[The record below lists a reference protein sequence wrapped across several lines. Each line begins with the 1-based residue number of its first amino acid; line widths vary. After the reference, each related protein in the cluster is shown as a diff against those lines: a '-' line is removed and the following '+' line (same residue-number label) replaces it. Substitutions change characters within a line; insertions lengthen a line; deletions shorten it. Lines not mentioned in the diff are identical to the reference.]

1 MAKKL
6 RKEPLPE
13 SDFVSKLAFDEV
25 LQQVGFD
32 LRIKEFV
39 VMEIEKAN
47 YIIKPN
53 IPYRSDYFCIFLV
66 QEGSIGFRLD
76 DKSYELFQGDAI
88 FCPMLETFWLED
100 VSENYRATYIFF
112 SVDFISQAGFNY
124 KSNNVLK
131 SLSSDPTHIIRN
143 EPDLFRKL
151 NFHLGELKHLNNKE
165 KDNYYFNEMIWHH
178 FSLVIYE
185 IDNYFKKI
193 EKPLVVTHREDELT
207 TSFFTL
213 VQEYFKEEH
222 NVQFYADKLFISRK
236 YLTKVINKTMS
247 KSPRDIIHQV
257 LAVEARLLLKNPN
270 LNVSEVAAQLKFSDQ
285 ASFSKFFKKHTG
297 RSPLEYRKDD
307 LY

>member
-6 RKEPLPE
+6 TKELVSE

-25 LQQVGFD
+25 LQQVEFEV
-32 LRIKEFV
+32 RIKEFV
-39 VMEIEKAN
+39 VMEIDKAN

-66 QEGSIGFRLD
+66 QEGSVGFRLD
-76 DKSYELFQGDAI
+76 DNSYEVSKGDAI

-100 VSENYRATYIFF
+100 IAENYRATYIFF

-151 NFHLGELKHLNNKE
+151 NFHLAELKHLNNKE

-213 VQEYFKEEH
+213 VQQHFKEEH

-236 YLTKVINKTMS
+236 YLTKVINKTMC

-270 LNVSEVAAQLKFSDQ
+270 LNVGEVASQLKFSDQ

>member
-1 MAKKL
+1 MP
-6 RKEPLPE
+6 RKSQPKP
-13 SDFVSKLAFDEV
+13 DFVSQLAFDEV
-25 LQQVGFD
+25 LQQVEFD

-39 VMEIEKAN
+39 VMEIDKVN
-47 YIIKPN
+47 YIIQPN
-53 IPYRSDYFCIFLV
+53 IPYRADYFCIFMIQKGDV
-66 QEGSIGFRLD
+66 TFRLD
-76 DKSYELFQGDAI
+76 DKSYEVSKGDI
-88 FCPMLETFWLED
+88 VFCPMLETFWVDEISED
-100 VSENYRATYIFF
+100 YNAKYIFF
-112 SVDFISQAGFNY
+112 SLNFISDAGFNY

-143 EPDLFRKL
+143 EPDVYRKL
-151 NFHLGELKHLNNKE
+151 NFHLDELQVLNDKE

-185 IDNYFKKI
+185 IDNYFKKT
-193 EKPLVVTHREDELT
+193 EKLHVVTNREDELT
-207 TSFFTL
+207 TSFFKL
-213 VQEYFKEEH
+213 VQEHFKEEH

-236 YLTKVINKTMS
+236 YLTKVINKTVF

-257 LAVEARLLLKNPN
+257 LAVEARLLLRNPN
-270 LNVSEVAAQLKFSDQ
+270 LNVNEVASQLSFSDQ

>member
-1 MAKKL
+1 MAKKSP
-6 RKEPLPE
+6 KESLQEP
-13 SDFVSKLAFDEV
+13 DFVSQLAFDEV
-25 LQQVGFD
+25 LQQVEFD

-39 VMEIEKAN
+39 VMEIDRAN

-53 IPYRSDYFCIFLV
+53 MPYRSDYFCIFLV
-66 QEGSIGFRLD
+66 QEGSVGFRLD
-76 DKSYELFQGDAI
+76 DKKYMVYKGDI
-88 FCPMLETFWLED
+88 VFCPMAETFWVD
-100 VSENYRATYIFF
+100 DIADDYNAKYIFF

-131 SLSSDPTHIIRN
+131 SLSSDPTHIVRN
-143 EPDLFRKL
+143 EPELYKRLQFYLD
-151 NFHLGELKHLNNKE
+151 ELKMLNNKE

-193 EKPLVVTHREDELT
+193 EKPHSVTPREDELT
-207 TSFFTL
+207 TSFFIL
-213 VQEYFKEEH
+213 VQQYFKDEH

-236 YLTKVINKTMS
+236 YLTKVINKTMF
-247 KSPRDIIHQV
+247 KTPRDIIHQV
-257 LAVEARLLLKNPN
+257 LAVEARLLLRNPN
-270 LNVSEVAAQLKFSDQ
+270 LNVNEVASKLKFSDQ

-297 RSPLEYRKDD
+297 RAPLEYRKDD

>member
-1 MAKKL
+1 MAKKSS
-6 RKEPLPE
+6 KG
-13 SDFVSKLAFDEV
+13 SDFVSQLTFQEV
-25 LQQVGFD
+25 LQQVDFD
-32 LRIKEFV
+32 VRIKEFV
-39 VMEIEKAN
+39 VLEIDITN

-66 QEGSIGFRLD
+66 QKGSVSFRLD
-76 DKSYELFQGDAI
+76 DKSYEVSKGGI
-88 FCPMLETFWLED
+88 VFCPISETFWVD
-100 VSENYRATYIFF
+100 KIADDYNAKYMFF

-131 SLSSDPTHIIRN
+131 SLSADPTHIIRE
-143 EPDLFRKL
+143 EPDLYRRL
-151 NFHLGELKHLNNKE
+151 HFHLDELRVLNNKE

-193 EKPLVVTHREDELT
+193 ERPHLVTHREDELT
-207 TSFFTL
+207 TSFFKL
-213 VQEYFKEEH
+213 VQEYFKDEH

-236 YLTKVINKTMS
+236 YLTKVINKTMF

-257 LAVEARLLLKNPN
+257 LAIEARLLLRNAS
-270 LNVSEVAAQLKFSDQ
+270 LNVNDVAMQLRFSDQ

>member
-1 MAKKL
+1 MP
-6 RKEPLPE
+6 RKSQPK
-13 SDFVSKLAFDEV
+13 SDFVSQLAFDEV
-25 LQQVGFD
+25 LQQVEFD

-39 VMEIEKAN
+39 VMEIDKVN
-47 YIIKPN
+47 YIIQPN
-53 IPYRSDYFCIFLV
+53 IPYRADYFCIFMIQKGDV
-66 QEGSIGFRLD
+66 TFRLD
-76 DKSYELFQGDAI
+76 DKSYEVSKGDI
-88 FCPMLETFWLED
+88 VFCPMLETFWVDEISED
-100 VSENYRATYIFF
+100 YHAKYIFF
-112 SVDFISQAGFNY
+112 SLNFISDAGFNY

-143 EPDLFRKL
+143 EPDVYRKL
-151 NFHLGELKHLNNKE
+151 NFHLDELQVLNDKE

-185 IDNYFKKI
+185 IDNYFKKT
-193 EKPLVVTHREDELT
+193 EKLHVVTNREDELT
-207 TSFFTL
+207 TSFFKL
-213 VQEYFKEEH
+213 VQEHFKEEH

-236 YLTKVINKTMS
+236 YLTKVINKTVF

-257 LAVEARLLLKNPN
+257 LAVEARLLLRNPN
-270 LNVSEVAAQLKFSDQ
+270 LNVNEVASQLSFSDQ

>member
-1 MAKKL
+1 MP
-6 RKEPLPE
+6 RKSQPKP
-13 SDFVSKLAFDEV
+13 DFVSQLAFDEV
-25 LQQVGFD
+25 LQQVEFD

-39 VMEIEKAN
+39 VMEIDKVN
-47 YIIKPN
+47 YIIQPN
-53 IPYRSDYFCIFLV
+53 IPYRADYFCIFMIQKGDV
-66 QEGSIGFRLD
+66 TFRLD
-76 DKSYELFQGDAI
+76 DKSYEVSKGDI
-88 FCPMLETFWLED
+88 VFCPMLETFWVDEISED
-100 VSENYRATYIFF
+100 YHAKYIFF
-112 SVDFISQAGFNY
+112 SLNFISDAGFNY

-143 EPDLFRKL
+143 EPDVYRKL
-151 NFHLGELKHLNNKE
+151 NFHLDELQVLNDKE

-185 IDNYFKKI
+185 IDNYFKKT
-193 EKPLVVTHREDELT
+193 EKLHVVTNREDELT
-207 TSFFTL
+207 TSFFKL
-213 VQEYFKEEH
+213 VQEHFKEEH

-236 YLTKVINKTMS
+236 YLTKVINKTVF

-257 LAVEARLLLKNPN
+257 LAVEARLLLRNPN
-270 LNVSEVAAQLKFSDQ
+270 LNVNEVASQLSFSDQ